1 MSGKQRRTGTVGG
14 IIDVEL
20 LVQIAHLYYDEGM
33 TQQKIAKKLN
43 MSRSLVSKLLAKAK
57 EKGIVKVTISDEVS
71 RPHQPLEARLKKLF
85 GLSEVIITPADSGA
99 NNQKL
104 AQEAGRY
111 LTMRLSEVTKAA
123 VSAGRTTREIAEYLS
138 VPKSY
143 FHVVFVPMSGG
154 LSDEYSEIE
163 ANSVSELFAM
173 KCGAKSMRL
182 HAPILVDSAQA
193 KDILKKQ
200 YFIKNTLDAA
210 RAADIA
216 VVGIG
221 NTFRYAEVKEAYLH
235 GYNAGELP
243 DSKHIKGDLSYN
255 YFDKN
260 GNAVDNTWNSLLIGL
275 SLEEIKRIP
284 EVICVADEV
293 VKAESIYIAAKSGL
307 INTLIT
313 NEMVAQKVLWYHAKS
328 YGLNTK

>member
-1 MSGKQRRTGTVGG
+1 
-14 IIDVEL
+14 
-20 LVQIAHLYYDEGM
+20 
-33 TQQKIAKKLN
+33 
-43 MSRSLVSKLLAKAK
+43 
-57 EKGIVKVTISDEVS
+57 
-71 RPHQPLEARLKKLF
+71 
-85 GLSEVIITPADSGA
+85 
-99 NNQKL
+99 
-104 AQEAGRY
+104 
-111 LTMRLSEVTKAA
+111 
-123 VSAGRTTREIAEYLS
+123 
-138 VPKSY
+138 
-143 FHVVFVPMSGG
+143 MSGG

-182 HAPILVDSAQA
+182 HAPILVDSTQA

-210 RAADIA
+210 RTADIA

-260 GNAVDNTWNSLLIGL
+260 GKAVDNTWNSLLIGL

-293 VKAESIYIAAKSGL
+293 VKAESIYIATKSGL

-313 NEMVAQKVLWYHAKS
+313 NEMVAQKVLWYYAKS